1 MRWRLLPFI
10 FVYITINSTIAVAQ
24 DRDSLYIRSL
34 PYKMWAKTS
43 ILSKFI
49 EIHDGENSFTPN
61 YPFMAGAG
69 VGLHKI
75 RYVNLSFA
83 ISLFPLKNESGLRSY
98 ITDIQIHSYSKKSL
112 FDAYYQSYK
121 GFFVEKELKNGQKQ
135 YSLFPAFSLRQAGIE
150 YTHIYNHRRFSARAA
165 FEQSELQ
172 IRSAGSFLLGGGIYW
187 HRVKPDT
194 NMSAGYPKSEFDN
207 IQVDINAGYAY
218 SWVINERLL
227 LSSIA
232 TIGLSIGNET
242 QALRQGKVRVYP
254 TAMVKASFVYSFKT
268 DWSLAVTGVFNNK
281 TIYMSANQRLFVH
294 SPMMKLTLTKH
305 FDFDPLTY
313 IKKPRNRFLSNFLN
327 QK

>member
-1 MRWRLLPFI
+1 MRWRLLFI
-10 FVYITINSTIAVAQ
+10 SIIINIAIAIAK
-24 DRDSLYIRSL
+24 DRDSLYIRNF
-34 PYKMWAKTS
+34 PYKMWIKAY
-43 ILSKFI
+43 IPSKYI
-49 EIHDGENSFTPN
+49 EIYEEDKRFSPN

-69 VGLHKI
+69 IGLHRI

-83 ISLFPLKNESGLRSY
+83 ISLFPLKNESGLRTS
-98 ITDIQIHSYSKKSL
+98 ITDIQLHSYGKKSL
-112 FDAYYQSYK
+112 FDVYYQSYK
-121 GFFVEKELKNGQKQ
+121 GFFVEKELKNGQEE
-135 YSLFPAFSLRQAGIE
+135 YSLYPDLALRQAGIE

-172 IRSAGSFLLGGGIYW
+172 IRSAGSFLSGSGIYW
-187 HRVKPDT
+187 HRVKLDT
-194 NMSAGYPKSEFDN
+194 NMSAEYPKSNFDN
-207 IQVDINAGYAY
+207 IQIGINAGYAY
-218 SWVINERLL
+218 SWVISRKLL

-232 TIGLSIGNET
+232 TIGVNIGNET
-242 QALRQGKVRVYP
+242 QALRQGKIRVYP

-313 IKKPRNRFLSNFLN
+313 IKKPHNRFLSNFLN

>member
-1 MRWRLLPFI
+1 MRRKLLPFI
-10 FVYITINSTIAVAQ
+10 FLYITINSNIAVAQ

-61 YPFMAGAG
+61 YPFMAGIG
-69 VGLHKI
+69 IGLHKI

-98 ITDIQIHSYSKKSL
+98 ITDIQIHSYGKKSL

-121 GFFVEKELKNGQKQ
+121 GFFVEKELKNGQEE
-135 YSLFPAFSLRQAGIE
+135 YSLYPDLALRQAGIE

-232 TIGLSIGNET
+232 TIGLSIGNEI
-242 QALRQGKVRVYP
+242 QALRQGKVRIYP
-254 TAMVKASFVYSFKT
+254 TAMVKASFVYSPKE
-268 DWSLAVTGVFNNK
+268 DWSLAVSGVFNNK
-281 TIYMSANQRLFVH
+281 TIYTSTNQRLFVY
-294 SPMMKLTLTKH
+294 SPTIQLTLTKH
-305 FDFDPLTY
+305 FDFDPWVY
-313 IKKPRNRFLSNFLN
+313 IKKPHK
-327 QK
+327 QKAYKKIEL

>member
-1 MRWRLLPFI
+1 MRWSLLPFL
-10 FVYITINSTIAVAQ
+10 FLYITINSTIAVAQ
-24 DRDSLYIRSL
+24 DTDSLYIRSL
-34 PYKMWAKTS
+34 PYKMWVKAY
-43 ILSKFI
+43 IPSKYI
-49 EIHDGENSFTPN
+49 EIYEEDNRFSPN

-69 VGLHKI
+69 IGLHRI

-83 ISLFPLKNESGLRSY
+83 ISLFPLKNESGLRTS
-98 ITDIQIHSYSKKSL
+98 ITDIQLHSYGKKSL

-121 GFFVEKELKNGQKQ
+121 GFFIEKETKNEQKQ

-207 IQVDINAGYAY
+207 IQIGINAGYAY
-218 SWVINERLL
+218 SWEISRKLL

-254 TAMVKASFVYSFKT
+254 TAMVKASFVYSPKE
-268 DWSLAVTGVFNNK
+268 DWSLAVSGVFNNK
-281 TIYMSANQRLFVH
+281 TIYTSTNRRLFVY
-294 SPMMKLTLTKH
+294 SPTIQLTLTKH
-305 FDFDPLTY
+305 FDFDPWVY
-313 IKKPRNRFLSNFLN
+313 IKKPHK
-327 QK
+327 QKAYKKIEL

>member
-1 MRWRLLPFI
+1 MRWSLLPFL
-10 FVYITINSTIAVAQ
+10 FLYITIHSTIAVAQ
-24 DRDSLYIRSL
+24 DTDSLYIRSL

-49 EIHDGENSFTPN
+49 EIHDGENSFSPN

-69 VGLHKI
+69 IGLHRI

-83 ISLFPLKNESGLRSY
+83 ISLFPLKNESGLRTSR
-98 ITDIQIHSYSKKSL
+98 TDIQLHSYGKKSL

-121 GFFVEKELKNGQKQ
+121 GFFVEKELKNGQEE
-135 YSLFPAFSLRQAGIE
+135 YSLYPDLALRQAGIE

-172 IRSAGSFLLGGGIYW
+172 IRSAGSFLSGSGIYW
-187 HRVKPDT
+187 HRVKLDT
-194 NMSAGYPKSEFDN
+194 NMSAEYPKSNFDN
-207 IQVDINAGYAY
+207 IQIGINAGYAY
-218 SWVINERLL
+218 SWVISRKLL

-268 DWSLAVTGVFNNK
+268 DWSLAVSEVFNNK
-281 TIYMSANQRLFVH
+281 TIYTSTNQRLFVY
-294 SPMMKLTLTKH
+294 SPTMQLTLTKH

-313 IKKPRNRFLSNFLN
+313 IKKPHNRLLSNFLN

>member
-10 FVYITINSTIAVAQ
+10 FVYITINSNIAVAQ

-34 PYKMWAKTS
+34 PYKIWVKAY
-43 ILSKFI
+43 IPSKYI
-49 EIHDGENSFTPN
+49 EIYKEDNRFSPN

-69 VGLHKI
+69 IGLHRI
-75 RYVNLSFA
+75 RYVNLSFS
-83 ISLFPLKNESGLRSY
+83 ISLFPLKNESGLRTS
-98 ITDIQIHSYSKKSL
+98 ITDIQLHSYGKKSL

-121 GFFVEKELKNGQKQ
+121 GFFIEKELKNGQEE
-135 YSLFPAFSLRQAGIE
+135 YFLYPDLALRQAGIE

-207 IQVDINAGYAY
+207 IQIGINAGYAY
-218 SWVINERLL
+218 SWVISRKLL

-254 TAMVKASFVYSFKT
+254 TAMVKASFVYSPKE
-268 DWSLAVTGVFNNK
+268 DWSLAVSGVFNNK
-281 TIYMSANQRLFVH
+281 TIYTPTNQRLFVY
-294 SPMMKLTLTKH
+294 SPTMQLTLTKH
-305 FDFDPLTY
+305 FYLDPWTY
-313 IKKPRNRFLSNFLN
+313 IKKPHK
-327 QK
+327 QKAYKK